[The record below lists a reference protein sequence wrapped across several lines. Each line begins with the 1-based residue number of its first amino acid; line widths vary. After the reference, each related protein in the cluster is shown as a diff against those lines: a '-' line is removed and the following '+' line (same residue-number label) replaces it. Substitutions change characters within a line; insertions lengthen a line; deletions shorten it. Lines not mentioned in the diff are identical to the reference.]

1 MRKITLELP
10 KWCEERHIY
19 VFAGMELAAYKY
31 LGQPMRVKI
40 NRCHE
45 CGSCCTGLGEVS
57 PDFYTLCPNCG
68 KEHAVFTVINGICIF
83 LGQDGPNKRPCNR
96 GSGRPFAC
104 SAGVGLKN
112 VEGCTERFEE
122 VK

>member
-1 MRKITLELP
+1 MKITLELP

-19 VFAGMELAAYKY
+19 VFAGMELAAYIY
-31 LGQPMRVKI
+31 LGQPMKI
-40 NRCHE
+40 KTGRCHE
-45 CGSCCTGLGEVS
+45 CGGCCTGLGKVS
-57 PDFYTLCPNCG
+57 PGWPKVKDGVCVML
-68 KEHAVFTVINGICIF
+68 EH
-83 LGQDGPNKRPCNR
+83 DGPDKRPCSL